1 VADKKN
7 PFRRVLDPINDKL
20 FRVLPDSI
28 EPAARD
34 FFGVTDVAAKAKAA
48 KAAAAKAKAAKAAA
62 AKAAAA
68 KAAKAKADQ
77 DALAVKTQKPLSV
90 KKETPTSRR
99 TMTQTPNL
107 RNMDTP
113 TAIEVA
119 KTEPHLIQ
127 DATGQY
133 VGAPRGM
140 MTPDDIA
147 AMRAAFDADVAQG
160 AEGADWYTRA
170 RASNVDLAG
179 PDPARQRLLAQE
191 QALWSAQ
198 ANPDTNLNFAMQ
210 GHNAYEMGVPLE
222 KVRTGQQAR
231 TYNTARD
238 AGVDIPLGKK
248 TGIYGMHLDPTSPY
262 ATTGTNDIWHARG
275 FGYKDNDGGMFS
287 RALSDQEHRFLDYE
301 TMLAVERANAN
312 KLAGRDDWLAH
323 EIQAAPWVAG
333 KGRGLA
339 QNIAGAGNEVSPAQ
353 LDEGLR
359 RAGMTYP
366 DYLDKYTANAT
377 YEQVPYST
385 SGHLEGI
392 GAGDEAIRREYSQ
405 QPGLSWTG
413 NSDRD
418 MLYDALGA
426 YQSPTIGATGVY
438 TPPGKSL
445 ETNVAFNAQPL
456 VGLTEG
462 GVDPASRGMLDFAE
476 TLRGYLGAQGA
487 SAWHKTLTNVPAGQQ
502 GSVLIPA
509 EGPVPAETLVK
520 LGALG
525 GKYGVPDFVDTGKGV
540 TMTNF
545 DPEVGPPSGT
555 VTGRNLR
562 GDFGGGIQEIMSSD
576 PLRVKVDSSYIP
588 ILEAGSDAGQGVAG
602 SGYAT
607 DKLLSMADKYPIA
620 AKKLESGNIQARA
633 MRQADLDEVYAERGF
648 GATRE
653 DIQTARRIFS
663 ERGFEGL
670 REARRQGV
678 ALPGIAALLSLYG
691 LEGGEETDGA
701 GGF

>member
-1 VADKKN
+1 MAKRKSPKRMVVEGAIETASDYIPDILEKPLRRALGMSDLAAKKQK
-7 PFRRVLDPINDKL
+7 PL
-20 FRVLPDSI
+20 
-28 EPAARD
+28 
-34 FFGVTDVAAKAKAA
+34 AAKATPTGKPKVSTPTAT
-48 KAAAAKAKAAKAAA
+48 KTKP
-62 AKAAAA
+62 
-68 KAAKAKADQ
+68 
-77 DALAVKTQKPLSV
+77 LAVKTEAP
-90 KKETPTSRR
+90 PTARR

-127 DATGQY
+127 DASGQY

-140 MTPDDIA
+140 MTADDIA
-147 AMRAAFDADVAQG
+147 AMRASFDADVAQG

-210 GHNAYEMGVPLE
+210 GHNAYEMGVPLD

-231 TYNTARD
+231 TYTAARD

-405 QPGLSWTG
+405 QPSLSWTG

-438 TPPGKSL
+438 TPPGGSL

-509 EGPVPAETLVK
+509 EGPVPAETLVE
-520 LGALG
+520 LGNLG

-545 DPEVGPPSGT
+545 DPEVGPPSGAA
-555 VTGRNLR
+555 TGRNLK
-562 GDFGGGIQEIMSSD
+562 GDFGGGIQDIMSSD

-588 ILEAGSDAGQGVAG
+588 LLEAGSDAGQGVAG

-607 DKLLSMADKYPIA
+607 DKLLSMAARYPIA

-633 MRQADLDEVYAERGF
+633 VRQADLDEDYAARGF

-691 LEGGEETDGA
+691 LEGGEEADGA

>member
-1 VADKKN
+1 MARKPSPSRAIERGARSAIETASDYIPDALEGPLRRALGMPDLAAKKVKKK
-7 PFRRVLDPINDKL
+7 PLAAKTTP
-20 FRVLPDSI
+20 
-28 EPAARD
+28 PAAKKKPL
-34 FFGVTDVAAKAKAA
+34 AAKADTA
-48 KAAAAKAKAAKAAA
+48 
-62 AKAAAA
+62 
-68 KAAKAKADQ
+68 
-77 DALAVKTQKPLSV
+77 
-90 KKETPTSRR
+90 PTVRR

-113 TAIEVA
+113 TAIKVA

-127 DATGQY
+127 DASGQY
-133 VGAPRGM
+133 VGAPRGV
-140 MTPDDIA
+140 MTPEDIA
-147 AMRAAFDADVAQG
+147 AMRASFDADVAQG

-198 ANPDTNLNFAMQ
+198 ANPDTNLNFALQ
-210 GHNAYEMGVPLE
+210 GHNAYEMGTPLD

-231 TYNTARD
+231 TYNAARD

-275 FGYKDNDGGMFS
+275 FGYKDNDGGVFS

-301 TMLAVERANAN
+301 TMLAVERANAA

-339 QNIAGAGNEVSPAQ
+339 QNMAGAGNEVTPAQ
-353 LDEGLR
+353 LEEGLR
-359 RAGMTYP
+359 RASMTYP

-392 GAGDEAIRREYSQ
+392 GAGDEVIRKEYSE

-426 YQSPTIGATGVY
+426 YQSPTISATGVY
-438 TPPGKSL
+438 TPPGGSL

-462 GVDPASRGMLDFAE
+462 GVDPASRNMLDFAE

-487 SAWHKTLTNVPAGQQ
+487 SAWHKALTNAPTGQQ

-520 LGALG
+520 LGELG

-545 DPEVGPPSGT
+545 DPEVGPPSGV
-555 VTGRNLR
+555 VTGRNLK
-562 GDFGGGIQEIMSSD
+562 GDFGGGIRDMMSSD
-576 PLRVKVDSSYIP
+576 PIRVKVDSSYIP

-620 AKKLESGNIQARA
+620 AGKLESGNIKARA
-633 MRQADLDEVYAERGF
+633 MRQADIDEEYAARGF

-691 LEGGEETDGA
+691 LEGGEEPDGA